1 MTPSRSA
8 SKKAEKPEDRLTLK
22 DIFSAFSER
31 AASAT
36 GSPWA
41 FALAVLVLLTW
52 GLTGPVF
59 GFSDTWQLVINT
71 ATTIVTF
78 VMVFI
83 IQSAENRD
91 TRALQIKL
99 DEVLEALHREQA
111 IDIED
116 LTETELERLQ
126 KRMADQYGG
135 VHRQKAR

>member
-1 MTPSRSA
+1 MTPSKNA
-8 SKKAEKPEDRLTLK
+8 SKRANEPEDRLNLK
-22 DIFSAFSER
+22 DFFSEFSER

-41 FALAVLVLLTW
+41 FALAVLALLTW
-52 GLTGPVF
+52 ALTGPVF

-99 DEVLEALHREQA
+99 DEVLEALHREQG

-126 KRMADQYGG
+126 KRMADQYGK
-135 VHRQKAR
+135 HRQKAP